1 MKKRV
6 CSFLLA
12 CVLMAS
18 ALPVA
23 TASAAVQVFHDVPK
37 KEWYAGY
44 VYAMADKGIIKGTS
58 DTTFAPNISVSRAEF
73 VKMLAASLVPQSEID
88 QYKGMNLFT
97 DVPSS
102 QWYDPYVNWAAQHGI
117 ANGSDGR
124 FDPNGP
130 VTRQEAAAFMV
141 RAAKAYPDKID
152 LTEKKPLI
160 TFKDQ
165 DKIASWAREDVA
177 ACQKAGIMNGNTDG
191 TFAPGSKAPRHQAA
205 AMLCR
210 LADIA
215 PFEGDQIPEPPE
227 PPKPPEPVFKAPV
240 TFRKTVA
247 GVSVRGVELDPSKGY
262 AAKAVLAGNQ
272 FYKNDTASNIIKN
285 NNGYV
290 AVNGAD
296 FNSGSDLSTSS
307 GIVSGGKVV
316 RVYNNPV
323 DPKPA
328 FVVDKN
334 GKASIQFMTINQTVT
349 LEKNGKK
356 YASFDRVST
365 NRPVRAPDAT
375 RMIYTRA
382 FGKSVLDGKIF
393 RGLAVDG
400 NGKVTNVYSNASNV
414 PIPSSG
420 FLLIER
426 AERQV
431 EEKLFTD
438 AKPGDTLRVDVAYE
452 GSAVQDIQTSLSAG
466 PTVVKNGKAYGNAT
480 TYKNEGFLDTSFTGG
495 SRARM
500 ALGVKT
506 DGTVVIVSCTCTLG
520 TLSKVMAALGCENAM
535 NLDGGASSTL
545 YVNGSWLASPGRKLT
560 NMIVFSKK

>member
-12 CVLMAS
+12 CVLAAS
-18 ALPVA
+18 ALPVF
-23 TASAAVQVFHDVPK
+23 TASAAGRVFHDVPK

-44 VYAMADKGIIKGTS
+44 VYAMADKGIINGTS
-58 DTTFAPNISVSRAEF
+58 NTTFAPGTYVSRAEF
-73 VKMLAASLVPQSEID
+73 VKMLAASLVSQSEID
-88 QYKGMNLFT
+88 QYKGMGQFT
-97 DVPSS
+97 DVPAG
-102 QWYDPYVNWAAQHGI
+102 QWFEPYVNWAAQHGI
-117 ANGSDGR
+117 ANGSDGK
-124 FDPNGP
+124 FTPDGS
-130 VTRQEAAAFMV
+130 VTRQEAASFMV
-141 RAAKAYPDKID
+141 RAAKAYPDKVD
-152 LTEKKPLI
+152 LSDKNAPI
-160 TFKDQ
+160 VFKDQ
-165 DKIASWAREDVA
+165 DKIASWAIGDVS
-177 ACQKAGIMNGNTDG
+177 ACQKAGIMNGNDDG
-191 TFAPGSKAPRHQAA
+191 TFAPGSKTPRCQAA

-210 LADIA
+210 LVNIA
-215 PFEGDQIPEPPE
+215 PFEDDQIPE
-227 PPKPPEPVFKAPV
+227 PPKPPEDPFKAPA

-272 FYKNDTASNIIKN
+272 FYKNDTASNIVKN

-296 FNSGSDLSTSS
+296 FNSGGNLDAST
-307 GIVSGGKVV
+307 GIVNGGKVV
-316 RVYNNPV
+316 RVYNNAG

-334 GKASIQFMTINQTVT
+334 GKASIQFMTVNQTVT
-349 LEKNGKK
+349 LEKNGEK
-356 YASFDRVST
+356 YASFDKVGM
-365 NRPVRAPDAT
+365 NRPVQAPDAT

-382 FGKSVLDGKIF
+382 YGKSVLDGTVF

-400 NGKVTNVYSNASNV
+400 NGKVTNVYSNAKNV

-452 GSAVQDIQTSLSAG
+452 GSATQDIQTALSAG

-480 TYKNEGFLDTSFTGG
+480 TYKNEGFKNTSFTGG
-495 SRARM
+495 SQARM
-500 ALGVKT
+500 AIGVKA
-506 DGTVVIVSCTCTLG
+506 DGTVVIANCTCTLG

-535 NLDGGASSTL
+535 NLDGGASTAL
-545 YVNGSWLASPGRKLT
+545 YVNGTWLASPGRKLT